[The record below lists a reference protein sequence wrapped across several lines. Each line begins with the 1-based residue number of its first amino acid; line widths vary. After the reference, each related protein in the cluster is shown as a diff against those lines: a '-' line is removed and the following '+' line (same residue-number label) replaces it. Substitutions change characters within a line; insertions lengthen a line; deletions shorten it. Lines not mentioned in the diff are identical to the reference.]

1 MSGYPSSPSA
11 PPPPFCLLSFW
22 EVALPALSSRSNR
35 VPRAHSGW
43 SIWRQLGNS
52 CSKHSLADLSFSP
65 FTIPVSS
72 PYSETFSSA
81 PHHDH
86 KRGPTY
92 SHLVF
97 LVSMSL
103 FLDDPWMIHPGNI
116 SVKGKM
122 IWIYSLHH
130 VISLASSLSPALSR
144 LTSTLRWKPWTI
156 FFHCLCLI
164 WSQPINSLNMKS
176 STCSLSISQKYFLP
190 HWLCP
195 G

>member
-1 MSGYPSSPSA
+1 MSGCPSSPSA

-52 CSKHSLADLSFSP
+52 CSKHSLADLSYSP

-86 KRGPTY
+86 KRGPAY
-92 SHLVF
+92 SHVVF

-103 FLDDPWMIHPGNI
+103 LLDDPSWEYLGDGKNDLDIFITPCYLLGLI
-116 SVKGKM
+116 SV
-122 IWIYSLHH
+122 S
-130 VISLASSLSPALSR
+130 SSLSFNIYLEMEALNY
-144 LTSTLRWKPWTI
+144 
-156 FFHCLCLI
+156 FFPLLM
-164 WSQPINSLNMKS
+164 LNLGSAYK
-176 STCSLSISQKYFLP
+176 
-190 HWLCP
+190 
-195 G
+195 